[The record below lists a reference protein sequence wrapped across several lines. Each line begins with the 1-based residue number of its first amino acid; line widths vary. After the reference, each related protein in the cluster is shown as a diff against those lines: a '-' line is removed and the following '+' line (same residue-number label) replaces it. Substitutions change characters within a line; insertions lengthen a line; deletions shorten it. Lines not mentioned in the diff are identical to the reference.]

1 MKKFMTSGAPSSGGE
16 AGRDLGGKSVAPI
29 PGEAEVMTFTGQ
41 SCPKARNAARL
52 VEPRDPYMS
61 R

>member
-16 AGRDLGGKSVAPI
+16 AGWDLGGKSVAPI

-41 SCPKARNAARL
+41 SCPKARNAA
-52 VEPRDPYMS
+52 
-61 R
+61 